1 MGNMNP
7 FRIGFIAFAVAAAM
21 LAIDTLWSP
30 VFILRI
36 SRTFEM
42 PLWILC
48 AMFGA
53 LQFVLWFAT
62 QRRLFL
68 SDDEVAK
75 WGSQLEAVTPTILE
89 QARAATPVREIAEGL
104 EASHDIPV
112 DVTLRYII
120 ALGQSESNE

>member
-7 FRIGFIAFAVAAAM
+7 FRIGFIAFVVSGAM
-21 LAIDTLWSP
+21 LAIDTFWSP
-30 VFILRI
+30 VFTLRI

-48 AMFGA
+48 AVFGL
-53 LQFVLWFAT
+53 LQFVLWYAT
-62 QRRLFL
+62 QKRLFL

-75 WGSQLEAVTPTILE
+75 WGKQLEAVTPTVLE
-89 QARAATPVREIAEGL
+89 QARAATPVRQIAEGV
-104 EASHDIPV
+104 EESHGIPV

-120 ALGQSESNE
+120 ALGQSEAAE